1 MAINKYGVEFRP
13 FKGGWG
19 SAIGSNIQIGS
30 SSVIPPNRADL
41 LIHVPMGS
49 ISDIRDYEKR
59 YKNVMWLGTKD
70 SDNTTTWH
78 GMERKDVENLCLYLF
93 NFLTDLDSVT

>member
-1 MAINKYGVEFRP
+1 MAINNYGVEFRP
-13 FKGGWG
+13 FKGE

-30 SSVIPPNRADL
+30 SPDAPASADL
-41 LIHVPMGS
+41 LIHVPIGS

-70 SDNTTTWH
+70 SDNRTTWH
-78 GMERKDVENLCLYLF
+78 AMDRKDVENLCLYLF
-93 NFLTDLDSVT
+93 NFLADLDSVT

>member
-1 MAINKYGVEFRP
+1 MAINNYGVEFRP
-13 FKGGWG
+13 FKGE
-19 SAIGSNIQIGS
+19 SSIGSNIQIGS
-30 SSVIPPNRADL
+30 ASDSPYRADL

-49 ISDIRDYEKR
+49 ISDIREYEKR

-70 SDNTTTWH
+70 PDNTVTWH
-78 GMERKDVENLCLYLF
+78 AMERKDVENLCLYLL